1 MKIIELTLL
10 TDDIS
15 ETEKFYSD
23 RLGIKIFEKSKT
35 TISFTVGTTLLT
47 FIKSTNQN
55 PVYHFAFNIPNN
67 KLDEALSF
75 IENTIG
81 IITTNENDKIAHF
94 ENWNAKSFY
103 FKDNNGNILE
113 LITRFDL
120 DNKSDKGYNNSLI
133 QSVSEIGISVDNVLN
148 ECDNNILKYNL
159 NYFAKQKPVETFAAL
174 GDDNGL
180 IIFAKNK
187 RSWFPTD
194 NPSGKHWTKLKF
206 ENNGQTNEIE
216 YHGG

>member
-1 MKIIELTLL
+1 MEIIQLNLL
-10 TDDIS
+10 SDDIS

-23 RLGIKIFEKSKT
+23 RLGIKIIEKSST
-35 TISFTVGTTLLT
+35 TISFIVGTSILT
-47 FIKSTNQN
+47 FIKSTNQK

-81 IITTNENDKIAHF
+81 IIATNKNDKIAHF

-103 FKDNNGNILE
+103 FNDNNGNILE

-120 DNKSDKGYNNSLI
+120 DNKSDKVYNNSLI

-148 ECDNNILKYNL
+148 ECNSTISKYNL
-159 NYFAKQKPVETFAAL
+159 NYFVKQNPIETFAAL

-194 NPSGKHWTKLKF
+194 NPSGKHWTKVKF
-206 ENNGQTNEIE
+206 ENNGQTHEIV
-216 YHGG
+216 YH